1 MAVTA
6 YGDMGDGVGDVDV
19 VVVPVVGAAVA
30 TGKMDDE
37 DDAI

>member
-1 MAVTA
+1 
-6 YGDMGDGVGDVDV
+6 MGDGVGDVDV
-19 VVVPVVGAAVA
+19 VVVPGVAAAVS